1 MIAPS
6 WIKKTILLILPVP
19 VFAGSIEAFTISSN
33 PFTNLVA
40 GVTPCYVDQAEVLMS
55 QVISD
60 VQGSTPQT
68 IKSKINKTDMQALSN
83 VMTCSYQAALLGV
96 QKVPAVVVDNQ
107 YVVYG
112 NTDMTGAVAEI
123 QNAQTE

>member
-1 MIAPS
+1 
-6 WIKKTILLILPVP
+6 
-19 VFAGSIEAFTISSN
+19 
-33 PFTNLVA
+33 
-40 GVTPCYVDQAEVLMS
+40 
-55 QVISD
+55 
-60 VQGSTPQT
+60 
-68 IKSKINKTDMQALSN
+68 
-83 VMTCSYQAALLGV
+83 MTCSYQAALLGV